1 MPRPRKSRGCG
12 AIVNQIHYL
21 EKTVTK
27 HHALACLCL
36 ASTVAPVLIARADA
50 PAAPPPPQHEWI
62 GKGQFGFLQSKGNSD
77 GESINGSIDLARY
90 DDAWKNA
97 LYVGGLYGKSAGIV
111 SSERWEV
118 RDQTDYTISPK
129 LFAFGG
135 LRYEHDMFDG
145 FQYQAS
151 LTGGLGYKFL
161 DTTSD
166 KLTVQLGAGYRRLRP
181 ETLIK
186 DPGGSGAVV
195 DRIPEDATG
204 EVIATAGVDYA
215 HKFNASTTLTNKFLV
230 EYGSSDTLAHDEIAL
245 TVKMSNTL
253 ALSVGYA
260 ITDNSKPPA
269 PLKKVD
275 TVTTVNLVFAF

>member
-1 MPRPRKSRGCG
+1 VINHRS
-12 AIVNQIHYL
+12 
-21 EKTVTK
+21 
-27 HHALACLCL
+27 L
-36 ASTVAPVLIARADA
+36 ASAALLIAIAPAVTAWADDA
-50 PAAPPPPQHEWI
+50 PAPPPPQHEWI
-62 GKGQFGFLQSKGNSD
+62 GKGQFGFLESKGNSD
-77 GESINGSIDLARY
+77 GESINGSIDMSRY

-97 LYVGGLYGKSAGIV
+97 FYVGGLYGKSAGIV
-111 SSERWEV
+111 SAERWEV
-118 RDQTDYTISPK
+118 REQTDYTINPK

-135 LRYEHDMFDG
+135 FRYEHDMFDG

-161 DTTSD
+161 DTQSD

-181 ETLIK
+181 ETLLK

-195 DRIPEDATG
+195 DRVPEDATG
-204 EVIATAGVDYA
+204 EAIATVGADYS
-215 HKFNASTTLTNKFLV
+215 HKFSATTTLSNKFLM
-230 EYGSSDTLAHDEIAL
+230 EYGSTDTLAHDEIAL
-245 TVKMSNTL
+245 TVKMSNAL

-260 ITDNSKPPA
+260 ITDNSNPPA